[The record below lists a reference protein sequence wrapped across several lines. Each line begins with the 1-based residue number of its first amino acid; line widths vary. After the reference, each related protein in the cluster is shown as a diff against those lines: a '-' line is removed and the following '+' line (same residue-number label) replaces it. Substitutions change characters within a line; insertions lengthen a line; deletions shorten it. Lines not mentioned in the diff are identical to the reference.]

1 MPERLSISDFVVLT
15 NEDLTSPGTSSF
27 QSKMSDC
34 RSTVSTVE
42 ESLEMDH
49 TTLQK
54 MKKMIKAIHTSGLS
68 HVDNKE
74 QYIEVLENLGN
85 SHLTQDNNEVS
96 TGFLNLAVFTREVTA
111 LFKNLVQ
118 NLNNIMAFPLE
129 NVLKSELRD
138 SRLELKKHMEK
149 SWKDYDTKIGKLE
162 KERKE
167 KTRQLGLIR
176 TEGSDGGEDM
186 ERERRSF
193 QLQMCEYLLKI
204 QDLKVRQGPD
214 LLQSLIKY
222 FQAQLSFFQD
232 GLKAAENLAPFI
244 EKLASSIHTVRQDQ
258 DEEVKQLTQLRDS
271 LRLFLQVEGKEEYM
285 NRKNSGNGY
294 SIHQP
299 QGNKKYGTEK
309 SGFLLKKSDGIRKV
323 WQKRKCG
330 VKFGCLTIS
339 HSTINRPPAK
349 LNLLTCQVRPNPE
362 DRKTFDLVTHNRTYH
377 FMAEDEQECVIWVSV
392 LQNSKEEALN
402 TALGGDQLHL
412 QDSGLQE
419 LSRSIIAELRQMP
432 GNEACADCGA
442 PDPTW
447 LSTNLG
453 ILTCIECSGIHRE
466 LGVHYSRIQSLTL
479 DLLSTSELLLAVSI
493 GNTRFNDIMEAG
505 LPNDMV
511 KPLPQSDMNARKEYI
526 VAKYAERRYVLR
538 RGEESNPGRL
548 YDAVK
553 SRDLTLLLQLYAE
566 GADLV
571 KPLPLPEGQGI
582 KETALHLAVRLEER
596 SSLGLVDFLCQNSNC
611 LEKRTTEGNTA
622 LHYSVLHHKPESLKL
637 LLKAKASLHTVNSGG
652 ETALDIAK
660 RLQHAECVELLE
672 LAQSGKFNSQI
683 HVEFTWETQSQE
695 FYDSED
701 DLDERVSPLSKQR
714 SPLSPSPN
722 GGSSSSFARLTGSN
736 GASAGKSG
744 RPCQT
749 YENLEFLYKN
759 PPFNSAPSGASMPPP
774 PLPVKCI
781 QRGRSDPQISVTVK
795 EGNPLPRRSSNI
807 VVHSSSP
814 QTQARHSPPSPNTE
828 NQGQSGRPPK
838 SPNGQGGLFKAQRQS
853 WDGQPGTS
861 PGSQS
866 GVPVSSE
873 KTTSYRRTSSGGSS
887 QGKGSVLS
895 PSCVGSQEELY
906 CSLVGNNA
914 GLAPSPAPTPA
925 PAPAPAPAPTPTPA
939 PAPGPSSSPTVTCA
953 PRPRRNAMVSGSRP
967 HQKRVKALVDCRAVS
982 SEHLAFYKD
991 EVIVVTAT
999 NDPHWWVGHIE
1010 GEPSRSGTFPVNY
1023 VHKLTE

>member
-15 NEDLTSPGTSSF
+15 NEDLSSSGTSSF

-34 RSTVSTVE
+34 RNTVSNVE
-42 ESLEMDH
+42 EVRVE
-49 TTLQK
+49 K
-54 MKKMIKAIHTSGLS
+54 RMKKMIKAIHTSGLS

-129 NVLKSELRD
+129 NVLKTELRD
-138 SRLELKKHMEK
+138 TRLWKKPF
-149 SWKDYDTKIGKLE
+149 SSLWKKELE

-186 ERERRSF
+186 ERERRIF
-193 QLQMCEYLLKI
+193 QLQMCEYLLKM
-204 QDLKVRQGPD
+204 QELKVRQGPD

-244 EKLASSIHTVRQDQ
+244 EKLASSIHTVRVDQ

-271 LRLFLQVEGKEEYM
+271 LRLLLQVEGKEYL

-362 DRKTFDLVTHNRTYH
+362 DRRTFDLVTHNRTYH
-377 FMAEDEQECVIWVSV
+377 FQAEDEQECLIWVSV

-419 LSRSIIAELRQMP
+419 LSRAIIAELRHMP

-505 LPNDMV
+505 LPNDS
-511 KPLPQSDMNARKEYI
+511 QIDIEYI

-538 RGEESNPGRL
+538 REEANPGRL
-548 YDAVK
+548 YDAVR
-553 SRDLTLLLQLYAE
+553 SRDITSLLQLYAE
-566 GADLV
+566 GADLTRPV
-571 KPLPLPEGQGI
+571 TLPEGQGI

-596 SSLGLVDFLCQNSNC
+596 SSLALQYITC
-611 LEKRTTEGNTA
+611 L
-622 LHYSVLHHKPESLKL
+622 
-637 LLKAKASLHTVNSGG
+637 
-652 ETALDIAK
+652 
-660 RLQHAECVELLE
+660 LQ
-672 LAQSGKFNSQI
+672 
-683 HVEFTWETQSQE
+683 
-695 FYDSED
+695 
-701 DLDERVSPLSKQR
+701 
-714 SPLSPSPN
+714 
-722 GGSSSSFARLTGSN
+722 
-736 GASAGKSG
+736 
-744 RPCQT
+744 
-749 YENLEFLYKN
+749 
-759 PPFNSAPSGASMPPP
+759 
-774 PLPVKCI
+774 
-781 QRGRSDPQISVTVK
+781 
-795 EGNPLPRRSSNI
+795 
-807 VVHSSSP
+807 
-814 QTQARHSPPSPNTE
+814 
-828 NQGQSGRPPK
+828 
-838 SPNGQGGLFKAQRQS
+838 
-853 WDGQPGTS
+853 
-861 PGSQS
+861 
-866 GVPVSSE
+866 
-873 KTTSYRRTSSGGSS
+873 
-887 QGKGSVLS
+887 
-895 PSCVGSQEELY
+895 
-906 CSLVGNNA
+906 
-914 GLAPSPAPTPA
+914 
-925 PAPAPAPAPTPTPA
+925 
-939 PAPGPSSSPTVTCA
+939 
-953 PRPRRNAMVSGSRP
+953 VSGSRP

-982 SEHLAFYKD
+982 SEQLAFFKD
-991 EVIVVTAT
+991 EIIVVTAT

-1010 GEPSRSGTFPVNY
+1010 GEPSRNGTFPVNY
-1023 VHKLTE
+1023 VHKLTD

>member
-1 MPERLSISDFVVLT
+1 MPERISISDFVILT
-15 NEDLTSPGTSSF
+15 NEDLSSPGTSSF

-34 RSTVSTVE
+34 RNTVSIVE

-54 MKKMIKAIHTSGLS
+54 MKKMIKAIHTSGLN
-68 HVDNKE
+68 HAEIKE
-74 QYIEVLENLGN
+74 QYLEVLENMGN

-138 SRLELKKHMEK
+138 SRLELKKQMEK
-149 SWKDYDTKIGKLE
+149 SWKEYDIKIGKLE

-186 ERERRSF
+186 ERERRTF

-204 QDLKVRQGPD
+204 QELKVRQGPD

-244 EKLASSIHTVRQDQ
+244 EKLAASVHTVRLDQ

-271 LRLFLQVEGKEEYM
+271 LRLLLQVEGKEEYL

-349 LNLLTCQVRPNPE
+349 LNLLTCQVRPDPE
-362 DRKTFDLVTHNRTYH
+362 DRRTFDLVTHNRTYH
-377 FMAEDEQECVIWVSV
+377 FQAEDEQECVIWVSV

-402 TALGGDQLHL
+402 TALVGDQLHL

-419 LSRSIIAELRQMP
+419 LSRAIIAELRHMP

-505 LPNDMV
+505 LPNDSV

-526 VAKYAERRYVLR
+526 VAKYAECRYVLR
-538 RGEESNPGRL
+538 KEESDPGRL
-548 YDAVK
+548 YDAVR
-553 SRDLTLLLQLYAE
+553 SRDLTSLLQLYAE
-566 GADLV
+566 GADLA
-571 KPLPLPEGQGI
+571 KPLVLPAEQGI
-582 KETALHLAVRLEER
+582 KETALHLAVRIEER
-596 SSLGLVDFLCQNSNC
+596 SSLALVDFLCQNSNC
-611 LEKRTTEGNTA
+611 LEKRTAEGNTA
-622 LHYSVLHHKPESLKL
+622 LHYSVQHHKPESLKL
-637 LLKAKASLHTVNSGG
+637 LLKAKASLHTVNSAG
-652 ETALDIAK
+652 ETALDIAR
-660 RLQHAECVELLE
+660 RLQHMQCVELLE

-683 HVEFTWETQSQE
+683 HVEFMWETQSQE

-701 DLDERVSPLSKQR
+701 DLDEKVSPLPKNR
-714 SPLSPSPN
+714 SPLSSN
-722 GGSSSSFARLTGSN
+722 GGGGTSFARWSMSNCANGNAGS
-736 GASAGKSG
+736 

-749 YENLEFLYKN
+749 YENLDFLYRN
-759 PPFNSAPSGASMPPP
+759 PPANSAPSGLSMPPP
-774 PLPVKCI
+774 LPAKSI
-781 QRGRSDPQISVTVK
+781 QRGRSDPQISVTTQ
-795 EGNPLPRRSSNI
+795 EGNPFPRRSSNPAS
-807 VVHSSSP
+807 HSSSP
-814 QTQARHSPPSPNTE
+814 QTQARHSPPSPNTD
-828 NQGQSGRPPK
+828 NHGQGGRPPK
-838 SPNGQGGLFKAQRQS
+838 SPHGQGGLFRGQKQTWEGHLGASSAPQS
-853 WDGQPGTS
+853 ITPAS
-861 PGSQS
+861 SQNHI
-866 GVPVSSE
+866 GPVSSE
-873 KTTSYRRTSSGGSS
+873 KTTSYRRTSSGGGS
-887 QGKGSVLS
+887 QGKCGVLS

-906 CSLVGNNA
+906 CSLLGNSP
-914 GLAPSPAPTPA
+914 GLALTPIPAQ
-925 PAPAPAPAPTPTPA
+925 
-939 PAPGPSSSPTVTCA
+939 SSSSAVTSA

-982 SEHLAFYKD
+982 SEQLAFFKD
-991 EVIVVTAT
+991 EIIVVTAT
-999 NDPHWWVGHIE
+999 NDSHWWVGHIE
-1010 GEPSRSGTFPVNY
+1010 GDQSRNGSFPVNY
-1023 VHKLTE
+1023 VHKLTD

>member
-1 MPERLSISDFVVLT
+1 LVQCKPCGGAHEIGVTITRLCLY
-15 NEDLTSPGTSSF
+15 
-27 QSKMSDC
+27 
-34 RSTVSTVE
+34 
-42 ESLEMDH
+42 SLCMH
-49 TTLQK
+49 
-54 MKKMIKAIHTSGLS
+54 ACCFSA
-68 HVDNKE
+68 HVDIKE

-138 SRLELKKHMEK
+138 SRLELKKQMEK
-149 SWKDYDTKIGKLE
+149 SWKEYDIKIGKLE

-186 ERERRSF
+186 ERERRTF
-193 QLQMCEYLLKI
+193 QLQMCEVGD
-204 QDLKVRQGPD
+204 QC
-214 LLQSLIKY
+214 QSKQQTQTPFTY
-222 FQAQLSFFQD
+222 LSFFQD

-244 EKLASSIHTVRQDQ
+244 EKLAASVHTVITA

-271 LRLFLQVEGKEEYM
+271 LRLLLQVEGKEEYL

-362 DRKTFDLVTHNRTYH
+362 DRRTFDLVTHNRTYH
-377 FMAEDEQECVIWVSV
+377 FQAEDEQECMIWVSV

-419 LSRSIIAELRQMP
+419 LSRAIIGELRHMP

-442 PDPTW
+442 PGQKFMWFLTVYPTW

-505 LPNDMV
+505 LPNDSV

-538 RGEESNPGRL
+538 REETDPARL
-548 YDAVK
+548 YDAVR
-553 SRDLTLLLQLYAE
+553 SRDLTSLLQLYAE
-566 GADLV
+566 GADLA
-571 KPLPLPEGQGI
+571 KPLVLPDGQGI
-582 KETALHLAVRLEER
+582 KETALHLAVRLEEK
-596 SSLGLVDFLCQNSNC
+596 SSLALVDFLCQNSNC
-611 LEKRTTEGNTA
+611 LEKRTAEGNTA

-637 LLKAKASLHTVNSGG
+637 LLKAKASLHTVNSAG
-652 ETALDIAK
+652 ETALDIAR
-660 RLQHAECVELLE
+660 RLQHIQCVDLLE

-701 DLDERVSPLSKQR
+701 DLDERVNNTHTHLAK
-714 SPLSPSPN
+714 LIID
-722 GGSSSSFARLTGSN
+722 FV
-736 GASAGKSG
+736 
-744 RPCQT
+744 
-749 YENLEFLYKN
+749 
-759 PPFNSAPSGASMPPP
+759 
-774 PLPVKCI
+774 PLPK
-781 QRGRSDPQISVTVK
+781 
-795 EGNPLPRRSSNI
+795 N
-807 VVHSSSP
+807 
-814 QTQARHSPPSPNTE
+814 
-828 NQGQSGRPPK
+828 
-838 SPNGQGGLFKAQRQS
+838 
-853 WDGQPGTS
+853 
-861 PGSQS
+861 
-866 GVPVSSE
+866 SE
-873 KTTSYRRTSSGGSS
+873 KTTSYRRTSSGGGN
-887 QGKGSVLS
+887 QGKCGVLS

-906 CSLVGNNA
+906 CSLLANSP
-914 GLAPSPAPTPA
+914 GLTPA
-925 PAPAPAPAPTPTPA
+925 PAPAP
-939 PAPGPSSSPTVTCA
+939 
-953 PRPRRNAMVSGSRP
+953 SRP

-982 SEHLAFYKD
+982 SEQLAFFKD
-991 EVIVVTAT
+991 EIIVVTAT

-1023 VHKLTE
+1023 VHKLTD